1 MDLLF
6 NEAKIPFEFSQ
17 QLNHAFVLH
26 IDTIISKIPG
36 ALPLISQAVQLS
48 TLKYQLPVTLFPQ
61 SLQVNHQTDTIG
73 QFSCTS
79 NCDLL
84 TGSQPEQSL
93 LHLLPAEDMMSP
105 PQEDPLLGNPKNI
118 NISDKNYPVN
128 SEETSLKA
136 IAPLAAATP
145 NNAMLLG
152 IYYGNQGWNMP
163 QVQAL
168 ESWQGK
174 KNAVVNLF
182 TDWTNNS
189 QTIGNLF
196 NQQLLNIWNNKNVPL
211 ITWEPFTDPTTPL
224 DIEVRIANGEYDAYI
239 NTWADNMK
247 TFLSG
252 ADAVYGTADDRRAYL
267 RFAHEMNGNW
277 YPWSAAVGNNSPTD
291 YINMW
296 QHVKGIF
303 NGKGI
308 DSTRLQWVWSANNT
322 DVGGFSAEQFYP
334 GDAYVDWIAVDGYNW
349 GTSNSR
355 SSWNTPQQIY
365 GGMIDRLRMLTDKPL
380 AITEFAST
388 TAGGGM
394 NGKSRWIT
402 DAFNYFAMANVKM
415 VVSFNED
422 KETDWAIFG
431 NMSGDSTY
439 DYNPTTYK
447 IYKSYH
453 NAIAS
458 SNIIPS
464 TPTNPR
470 LLTDAQFAGLI

>member
-1 MDLLF
+1 
-6 NEAKIPFEFSQ
+6 
-17 QLNHAFVLH
+17 
-26 IDTIISKIPG
+26 
-36 ALPLISQAVQLS
+36 
-48 TLKYQLPVTLFPQ
+48 
-61 SLQVNHQTDTIG
+61 
-73 QFSCTS
+73 
-79 NCDLL
+79 
-84 TGSQPEQSL
+84 
-93 LHLLPAEDMMSP
+93 
-105 PQEDPLLGNPKNI
+105 
-118 NISDKNYPVN
+118 
-128 SEETSLKA
+128 
-136 IAPLAAATP
+136 LAAATP

-182 TDWTNNS
+182 TNWTNNS
-189 QTIGNLF
+189 QTISNLF
-196 NQQLLNIWNNKNVPL
+196 NQQLGNIWHNKNVPL
-211 ITWEPFTDPTTPL
+211 VTWEPFTGTATPL

-252 ADAVYGTADDRRAYL
+252 SDTVYGTADDRRAYL

-296 QHVKGIF
+296 QHVKTIF
-303 NGKGI
+303 DRKGM
-308 DSTRLQWVWSANNT
+308 DATRLQWVWSANNT
-322 DVGGFSAEQFYP
+322 DVGGFNAEGFYP

-349 GTSNSR
+349 GTSNR
-355 SSWNTPQQIY
+355 SSSWKTPQQVY
-365 GGMIDRLRMLTDKPL
+365 GGMIDRLRMLTNKPL

-394 NGKSRWIT
+394 NGKSKWLS
-402 DAFNYFAMANVKM
+402 DAFNYFATANVKM
-415 VVSFNED
+415 AVWFNQD
-422 KETDWAIFG
+422 KETDWAMFG
-431 NMSGDSTY
+431 GANDDSSY
-439 DYNPTTYK
+439 EFGGKTYK
-447 IYKSYH
+447 TYKSYK

-458 SNIIPS
+458 GNLIPS

-470 LLTDAQFAGLI
+470 LLTDSQFSGLI

>member
-6 NEAKIPFEFSQ
+6 TEPKVSFEFNH
-17 QLNHAFVLH
+17 QLNHAFGIN
-26 IDTIISKIPG
+26 IDAIISKIPG
-36 ALPLISQAVQLS
+36 ALPLISKELQLS
-48 TLKYQLPVTLFPQ
+48 ILKYQLPITLFPQ
-61 SLQVNHQTDTIG
+61 TLQANNQADTIALL
-73 QFSCTS
+73 SCTS
-79 NCDLL
+79 NRDLL
-84 TGSQPEQSL
+84 TGTQLDQPVQNP
-93 LHLLPAEDMMSP
+93 LPVKED
-105 PQEDPLLGNPKNI
+105 LVLGNTNNI

-152 IYYGNQGWNMP
+152 IYYGNQGWNMQ
-163 QVQAL
+163 QVEAL

-174 KNAVVNLF
+174 KNAVINLF
-182 TDWTNNS
+182 TDWTNNN
-189 QTIGNLF
+189 QTISNLF
-196 NQQLLNIWNNKNVPL
+196 NQQLGNIWNNKNVPL
-211 ITWEPFTDPTTPL
+211 VTWEPFTGTATPL

-252 ADAVYGTADDRRAYL
+252 ADAVYGTTDDRRAYL

-296 QHVKGIF
+296 QHVKTIF
-303 NGKGI
+303 DRKGM
-308 DSTRLQWVWSANNT
+308 DATRLQWVWSANNT
-322 DVGGFSAEQFYP
+322 DVGGFRAEEFYP

-349 GTSNSR
+349 GTSNNR
-355 SSWNTPQQIY
+355 SSWNTPQQVY
-365 GGMIDRLRMLTDKPL
+365 GEMIDRLRMLTDKPL

-388 TAGGGM
+388 TAGGGVT
-394 NGKSRWIT
+394 GKSRWIA
-402 DAFNYFAMANVKM
+402 DAFNYFATKKVKM
-415 VVSFNED
+415 AVSFNED
-422 KETDWAIFG
+422 KETDWGMFG
-431 NMSGDSTY
+431 DMSGEGTY

-447 IYKSYH
+447 TYKSYQ

-458 SNIIPS
+458 GNIIPS